1 MVVVSFLKK
10 HKRLII
16 FWIIFLFILFYFTP
30 RQSNYYLDND
40 IKKFKDLY
48 MFRISIWI
56 WCILMG
62 LLLIPLYK
70 YFESI
75 KQSLKGLSY
84 MAIMI
89 AFHLFVFQNILLSTV
104 LFINRQI
111 KSEIITRTYVARY
124 YLGEKKSKE
133 NFNLTDLSFR
143 EGIQD
148 KKLINRVYKQG
159 INDGDT
165 LVIQFD
171 KGLFGIAF
179 SKQPF
184 DDE

>member
-48 MFRISIWI
+48 MLRVSILI

-62 LLLIPLYK
+62 FFIIPLYK

-75 KQSLKGLSY
+75 KQSLKALIY

-89 AFHLFVFQNILLSTV
+89 AFHLFVFQNIILSTV
-104 LFINRQI
+104 LFINRQL
-111 KSEIITRTYVARY
+111 KSEIITRTYIARY
-124 YLGEKKSKE
+124 FLGEIKSKE
-133 NFNLTDLSFR
+133 NFDLSDLS
-143 EGIQD
+143 D
-148 KKLINRVYKQG
+148 KNGYKDEKLINRVYKQG

-165 LVIQFD
+165 IVIKFN
-171 KGLFGIAF
+171 KGLFGIVYSA
-179 SKQPF
+179 QPF

>member
-10 HKRLII
+10 HKHLIT
-16 FWIIFLFILFYFTP
+16 FWIIFLFILLYFTP

-62 LLLIPLYK
+62 LLLIPIYK

-75 KQSLKGLSY
+75 KQSLKLLSY
-84 MAIMI
+84 IAIMI
-89 AFHLFVFQNILLSTV
+89 AFHLFVFQNILLSAV
-104 LFINRQI
+104 LFVNRQV
-111 KSEIITRTYVARY
+111 KSEIITRKFVARY

-133 NFNLTDLSFR
+133 NFYLTDLSVS
-143 EGIQD
+143 EGIHD

-159 INDGDT
+159 IKDGDT
-165 LVIQFD
+165 IVIQFN
-171 KGLFGIAF
+171 KGMFGIVFAT
-179 SKQPF
+179 QPF
-184 DDE
+184 DSE